1 MSPLVAR
8 RRRAA
13 RLCLAALAFA
23 AVVLPGLHVVV
34 HAVEDAVAHA
44 TAGEGRRAYGGK
56 VRVVA
61 SQRVAAGQRDGDAHG
76 HGHGHGHGHAP
87 RHDHGGD
94 GPHGAGS
101 PEHLQIL
108 ALASAPVLLAPRAER
123 AREAAPPALMDR
135 LVVAPPRGA
144 HGARGPPGRS

>member
-1 MSPLVAR
+1 MTSLVTT

-13 RLCLAALAFA
+13 RLCLAALAFVA
-23 AVVLPGLHVVV
+23 IVLPGLHVVV

-44 TAGEGRRAYGGK
+44 TAGAGRRAYGGK

-61 SQRVAAGQRDGDAHG
+61 SQRVAAGQRDGDG

-101 PEHLQIL
+101 PEHLQTL
-108 ALASAPVLLAPRAER
+108 ALASAPVLLPPRAGR
-123 AREAAPPALMDR
+123 ARLEDPVALQDR
-135 LVVAPPRGA
+135 LVSAPPRGA
-144 HGARGPPGRS
+144 HGARGPPAEQS